1 MHKRRYWINDLSKQ
15 GNGMNNV
22 VSSPCVKNLSFF
34 IVSWFSVKIEL
45 FKLRQVES
53 WKETQ
58 KIPDSVEF
66 VEWMALGVAEDDAW
80 EINKDRSC
88 WHCLDVKGKDLGC
101 DAFSDWPE
109 SPLWHTWLAMDTLP
123 FCLYPGGKPIN
134 L

>member
-58 KIPDSVEF
+58 KIPDSAEF

-88 WHCLDVKGKDLGC
+88 
-101 DAFSDWPE
+101 
-109 SPLWHTWLAMDTLP
+109 
-123 FCLYPGGKPIN
+123 
-134 L
+134 